1 MLTHV
6 LHPASCKALS
16 AASRFFHGADPS
28 ILVKIAGK
36 TAAAVMDG
44 FEKVR
49 NTSARSSVMYSRA

>member
-49 NTSARSSVMYSRA
+49 KYFIF